1 MADKRTIDVPPE
13 AAGVRLDSFLAKHLD
28 LPRNQIQQWIR
39 AGQVQVDS
47 VIAKASYSLSAGE
60 RIDFTPLA
68 RRLDE
73 GMEPESGAL
82 DILYQDTDLVVLN
95 KPAELTVHPG
105 AGRPT
110 GTLAHRL
117 LLHFPET
124 AQVGGPGRPGIVHR
138 LDKDTTGVLV
148 VARTERA
155 YQALTSAFAERRVQK
170 LYVAMVYGQPKEI
183 SGTIE
188 LPIGRHPNRRKEMAI
203 RPGGRGARTDYERIA
218 SEAGISLLDIDLATG
233 RTHQIR
239 VHLKALGHPLIGD
252 PIYGEAR
259 WKHLS
264 REIRRPLQNFSR
276 PALHAWRLHLT
287 HPVSGHPL
295 RFEAPIPADLK
306 ALWKAV
312 TGRELPELPAW

>member
-1 MADKRTIDVPPE
+1 MADKRTIDVPTE
-13 AAGVRLDSFLAKHLD
+13 TTGVRLDSFLAKQLD

-47 VIAKASYSLSAGE
+47 VTAKASYSLSSGE
-60 RIDFTPLA
+60 RIDFTPLD

-73 GMEPESGAL
+73 GMEPEAGDL
-82 DILYQDTDLVVLN
+82 DILYQDADLAVLN

-124 AQVGGPGRPGIVHR
+124 AKVGGPGRPGIVHR

-148 VARTERA
+148 VARTARA

-170 LYVAMVYGQPKEI
+170 LYVAMVYGQPKTTT
-183 SGTIE
+183 GTID
-188 LPIGRHPNRRKEMAI
+188 LPIGRHPNRRKEMTI
-203 RPGGRGARTDYERIA
+203 RPGGRTARTGYEKIA
-218 SEAGISLLDIDLATG
+218 TEDGISLLAIDLATG

-259 WKHLS
+259 WKALA
-264 REIRRPLQNFSR
+264 REIRRPLQDFWR
-276 PALHAWRLHLT
+276 PALHAWRLQLS
-287 HPVSGHPL
+287 HPVSGQAL
-295 RFEAPIPADLK
+295 RFEAPIPADLTD
-306 ALWKAV
+306 LWKTV
-312 TGRELPELPAW
+312 TGRELPVLPAW